1 MGEIYHIF
9 IKAVSSQQKKKM
21 PPSLS
26 YKDADIKYPVKRMRI
41 SGKILKQSTLSI

>member
-9 IKAVSSQQKKKM
+9 IKAVSSQQKKM

-41 SGKILKQSTLSI
+41 SGKILEQSTLSI